1 MYRVEN
7 NKIIIE
13 KLNNFNIVHIL
24 ECGQIFRY
32 KKVENDYIVFSK
44 SEKAIVKT
52 YRDKVE
58 ITCTNVDYFIKFFDL
73 ETNYTNIKQKL
84 GQFDELKPI
93 LDICYGVRIL
103 KQWDYEMII
112 SFIISSNNNIKRI
125 QMIIENIC
133 KKFGKNMGEYFA
145 FPTLKELEN
154 ASIEDFK
161 LCGAGYRAKYL
172 VNVIKQLKDFNYNE
186 IYSLSSEK
194 AIDKILSLSGV
205 GPKVADCILLFG
217 FNKNDVFPVDTWI
230 KKVYNSYFTKEKT
243 DNVKE
248 IRKNLVKMFGDLSG
262 YAQQYLFYYKRSFE
276 KYILN

>member
-1 MYRVEN
+1 MPQYLPLDEN
-7 NKIIIE
+7 HSRNPMS
-13 KLNNFNIVHIL
+13 FY
-24 ECGQIFRY
+24 GY
-32 KKVENDYIVFSK
+32 T
-44 SEKAIVKT
+44 KA
-52 YRDKVE
+52 
-58 ITCTNVDYFIKFFDL
+58 
-73 ETNYTNIKQKL
+73 
-84 GQFDELKPI
+84 
-93 LDICYGVRIL
+93 
-103 KQWDYEMII
+103 
-112 SFIISSNNNIKRI
+112 
-125 QMIIENIC
+125 
-133 KKFGKNMGEYFA
+133 A
-145 FPTLKELEN
+145 
-154 ASIEDFK
+154 IEDLMDWYSK
-161 LCGAGYRAKYL
+161 
-172 VNVIKQLKDFNYNE
+172 LKDFNYNE